1 MSEGWKETTIGQCL
15 DASFSGEWGVEPKPA
30 NALVFR
36 ATDIDDEGR
45 IVGNGA
51 ERRLPIGKLTAKR
64 LQEGD
69 ILLEGSGGGPG
80 KPVGRVAYF
89 EGATCKGSA
98 VCSNFFKTLRPNRS
112 EVDPRFLL
120 RKLAWFYKQP
130 TLLMLQQQTTGIIN
144 LKFEEYLSA
153 LIEIPKSIYEQQKLA
168 QVLDTLDTAI
178 HETEAIIAKL
188 KAVKQGLLHDLLTR
202 GIDANG
208 ELRPPQVEAPH
219 LYKESPLGWI
229 PKEWDTQVFG
239 DTIEHV
245 IDFRGRTPKKLGMD
259 WGGGDILALSANNVQ
274 PGGIDISR
282 EAYFGGERL
291 YRKWMTSG
299 DVRKGDVLLTMEAPL
314 GNVAQIP
321 DDARYILSQR
331 VIALRFRPD
340 KILNDFAFWQMQSTE
355 FQRAMVKRSTGSTAT
370 GIQRAELVKLHL
382 KAPPVDEQSLIAQRL
397 FTVEHKL
404 ASELAALNK
413 QKQEKS
419 GLMDDLLT
427 GRVRVTPLLAAA
439 AQQPGIA

>member
-1 MSEGWKETTIGQCL
+1 MSDQGYQPQPLRNAVAGYVGGGTPSRQVPSYWRGQIPW
-15 DASFSGEWGVEPKPA
+15 ASVKDFPEQSGV
-30 NALVFR
+30 
-36 ATDIDDEGR
+36 IDDTEEH
-45 IVGNGA
+45 IS
-51 ERRLPIGKLTAKR
+51 T
-64 LQEGD
+64 
-69 ILLEGSGGGPG
+69 SGLNASASNLISAGTPLVCTRMA
-80 KPVGRVAYF
+80 VGRAAMPSVPMAINQDVKAIFPAQGVSPAYLLKLLQF
-89 EGATCKGSA
+89 IQPRAEAQAVGSTVKGIRIQDYLDIKAPIADADAQS
-98 VCSNFFKTLRPNRS
+98 
-112 EVDPRFLL
+112 
-120 RKLAWFYKQP
+120 
-130 TLLMLQQQTTGIIN
+130 II
-144 LKFEEYLSA
+144 
-153 LIEIPKSIYEQQKLA
+153 A

-208 ELRPPQVEAPH
+208 ELRPLLAEAPH

-229 PKEWDTQVFG
+229 PKEWDAHVFG

-245 IDFRGRTPKKLGMD
+245 IDFRGRTPRKLGMD

-274 PGGIDISR
+274 PGGIDVSR

-291 YRKWMTSG
+291 YSKWMTSG

-331 VIALRFRPD
+331 VIALRFKPSMV
-340 KILNDFAFWQMQSTE
+340 LNDFAFWQMQSTE
-355 FQRAMVKRSTGSTAT
+355 FQRAMIKRSTGSTAT
-370 GIQRAELVKLHL
+370 GIQRAELVKLHF
-382 KAPPVDEQSLIAQRL
+382 KAPPVDEQSWIAQRL
-397 FTVEHKL
+397 FSVEQKL
-404 ASELAALNK
+404 ASELVALEK

-427 GRVRVTPLLAAA
+427 GRVRVTPLLDKTE
-439 AQQPGIA
+439 QQGSA